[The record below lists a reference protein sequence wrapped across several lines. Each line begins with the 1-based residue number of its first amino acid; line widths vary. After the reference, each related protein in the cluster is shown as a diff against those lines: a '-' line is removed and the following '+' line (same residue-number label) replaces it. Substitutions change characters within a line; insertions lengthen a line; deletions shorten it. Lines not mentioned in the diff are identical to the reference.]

1 MFAVLVG
8 GAVRFT
14 MSAERRQQTPLGAA
28 DPGMNAALVLRLER
42 LGEIEGK
49 VDRHQRVERKR
60 EEAETRGPEPASP
73 ISRSHSG
80 APVGGLAE
88 RS

>member
-1 MFAVLVG
+1 MMFAVLVG
-8 GAVRFT
+8 GAVRFR
-14 MSAERRQQTPLGAA
+14 MSAEQRQQMPFRTA
-28 DPGMNAALVLRLER
+28 DLGMNAALVLGLEH

-49 VDRHQRVERKR
+49 VDRHQRVERER
-60 EEAETRGPEPASP
+60 EEAETRGPNPASP

-88 RS
+88 